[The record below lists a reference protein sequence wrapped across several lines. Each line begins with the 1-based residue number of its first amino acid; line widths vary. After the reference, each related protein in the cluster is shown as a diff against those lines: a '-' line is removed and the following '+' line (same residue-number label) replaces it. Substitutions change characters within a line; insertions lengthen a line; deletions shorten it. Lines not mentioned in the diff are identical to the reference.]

1 MRKISTLIASFI
13 FLVTA
18 LAQPVT
24 PGLKISHLTGDFYIF
39 TTYNLYKGVPVPSN
53 SMYLVTNN
61 GVVMFDTPWDST
73 QFQPLLD
80 SIQTRHHK
88 KVIICIATH
97 FHEDRTAG
105 LDYYRQQ
112 GISTYTTKMTDSLA
126 AAHNEKRA
134 ARLIGKDTV
143 FTVGQYVFET
153 WYPGPGHSPDNIIIW
168 FAKQKIIY
176 GGCLIKS
183 EEAKDIG
190 NLSDANLKEWPATI
204 RRIQMKCK
212 QPNYIITGHQDW
224 LGKNS
229 LTHTLDLINQQ
240 KNKKKNQVTGF
251 Q

>member
-18 LAQPVT
+18 FAQPAK
-24 PGLKISHLTGDFYIF
+24 PGLKISHLTEDFYIF
-39 TTYNLYKGVPVPSN
+39 TTYNLFKGAPVPSN
-53 SMYLVTNN
+53 SMYLVTSN

-105 LDYYRQQ
+105 LEYYRQQ

-126 AAHNEKRA
+126 AAHNDKRA

-224 LGKNS
+224 LSKNS

-240 KNKKKNQVTGF
+240 KNKKEK
-251 Q
+251 